1 MPIVTIL
8 LNIVKSKWFWIGLIL
23 LIIIF
28 YVWRNW
34 DKLKSKFGVITGDF
48 QPGDITEKREG
59 VLESLAQDAY
69 DSIYSV
75 TGDTGDT
82 LERVNALNDNE
93 LDYLARYYKSALT
106 RGNTLYE
113 DVDNEFM
120 PLDDV
125 DETLMGKLNRL
136 GLM

>member
-1 MPIVTIL
+1 MPIFL
-8 LNIVKSKWFWIGLIL
+8 KIVKNKWFWIGLGL

-48 QPGDITEKREG
+48 QPGDITDKRKG
-59 VLESLAQDAY
+59 TLESLAQDTY
-69 DSIYSV
+69 DSIYSA

-82 LERVNALNDNE
+82 LEKVNALNDSE
-93 LDYLARYYKSALT
+93 LDYLARYYKKALT

-113 DVDNEFM
+113 DVDDEFM
-120 PLDDV
+120 PWDDV